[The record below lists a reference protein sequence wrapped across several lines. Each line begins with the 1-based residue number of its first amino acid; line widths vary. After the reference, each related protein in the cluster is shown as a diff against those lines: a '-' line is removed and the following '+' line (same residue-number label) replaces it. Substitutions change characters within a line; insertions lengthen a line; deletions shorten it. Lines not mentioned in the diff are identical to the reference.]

1 MEKQSEMIIDFITGK
16 KIPDIGSE
24 ANRQAVERLLAEE
37 KGFAREA
44 IEVDVPITLTVAG
57 EPYHSKIDLAVRA
70 DGKRFML
77 IKCAAG
83 SLGSREREILA
94 AARILDTFQIPFCAV
109 SDGKTAILLDT
120 VSGKRIGEGTG
131 IIPSKNEAEEKSN
144 SLKPMPFPKERLER
158 EKLIFR
164 TYNSMD
170 VNRT

>member
-1 MEKQSEMIIDFITGK
+1 MENSSEILVDFITGLK
-16 KIPDIGSE
+16 VPDRGSE

-37 KGFAREA
+37 KGFARED

-57 EPYHSKIDLAVRA
+57 ESYHSKIDLAVRA

-109 SDGKTAILLDT
+109 SDGKTAIFLDT
-120 VSGKRIGEGTG
+120 VSGKKIGEGTD
-131 IIPSKNEAEEKSN
+131 IFPAKNEAENK
-144 SLKPMPFPKERLER
+144 LKLLTPTPFPKERMER

>member
-1 MEKQSEMIIDFITGK
+1 MEKPSETLIDFITGLR
-16 KIPDIGSE
+16 IPDTGSE
-24 ANRQAVERLLAEE
+24 ANRQAVERLLVEE
-37 KGFAREA
+37 KGFARED
-44 IEVDVPITLTVAG
+44 IEVDVPIRLTVAG
-57 EPYHSKIDLAVRA
+57 DTYHSKIDLAVRA
-70 DGKRFML
+70 EGKRFML

-120 VSGKRIGEGTG
+120 VSGKKIGEG
-131 IIPSKNEAEEKSN
+131 IDVIPSKNEAEEKSN
-144 SLKPMPFPKERLER
+144 SLKPMPFPTERLER